1 MEGNYYARRK
11 FALMANL
18 FEHIGVEKERLQFS
32 WISSAEAGKFTNV
45 ATEVANTIE
54 ALGPI
59 DKFVKKTD

>member
-1 MEGNYYARRK
+1 
-11 FALMANL
+11 MANL
-18 FEHIGVEKERLQFS
+18 FEHLGMEKERLQFS
-32 WISSAEAGKFTNV
+32 WISSAEPVKFAKV